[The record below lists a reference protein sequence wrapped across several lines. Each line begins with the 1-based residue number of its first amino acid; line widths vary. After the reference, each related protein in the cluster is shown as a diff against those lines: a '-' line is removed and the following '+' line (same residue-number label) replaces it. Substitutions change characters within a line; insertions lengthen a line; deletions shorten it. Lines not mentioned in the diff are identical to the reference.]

1 MSQISDNKDIDSDL
15 EDNNCEDSN
24 RYPKKLC
31 RAGTPRPKDFKESI
45 NAALTSLG
53 ISKLHLNDAIASRQL
68 KHNQDVTCFLLFFEL
83 LFFNYSL
90 GLT

>member
-1 MSQISDNKDIDSDL
+1 MSQLSEHKDISNDIE
-15 EDNNCEDSN
+15 EDDCEDSN

-68 KHNQDVTCFLLFFEL
+68 KHNQSVVI
-83 LFFNYSL
+83 Y
-90 GLT
+90 